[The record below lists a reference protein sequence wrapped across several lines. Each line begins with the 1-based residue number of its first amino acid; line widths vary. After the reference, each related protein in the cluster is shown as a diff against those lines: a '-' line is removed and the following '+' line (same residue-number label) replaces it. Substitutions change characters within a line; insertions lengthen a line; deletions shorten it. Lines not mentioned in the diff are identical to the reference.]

1 MAGRKGKSRAA
12 AIEEALMGLGCPFVG
27 QLRLGFDDEP
37 MPRQDPAVVLLAAI
51 ACEDLELR
59 ILRALPWLALEYY
72 DLDWNWAIKEARRRQ
87 KQNRLGFVVSLA
99 QQLGARSYGNEE
111 RLAILA
117 ETEEKLFEYRL
128 ETEDTLCQQGMAE
141 GSKRWLR
148 ENRGREA
155 RLWNILTDL
164 EEEAIR

>member
-1 MAGRKGKSRAA
+1 MAGRKRKSRAA

-27 QLRLGFDDEP
+27 QLRFEFDDEP

-51 ACEDLELR
+51 ACDELEPR
-59 ILRALPWLALEYY
+59 VLRALPWLALEYCE
-72 DLDWNWAIKEARRRQ
+72 LDWNWAIKEARRRA

-111 RLAILA
+111 KLAVLA
-117 ETEEKLFEYRL
+117 SAEERLFEYRL
-128 ETEDTLCQQGMAE
+128 DDEDTLCQSAMPE

-164 EEEAIR
+164 EAATLP

>member
-1 MAGRKGKSRAA
+1 MAARKRKSRAA

-27 QLRLGFDDEP
+27 QLRLDFDDEP

-51 ACEDLELR
+51 ACEDLEPR
-59 ILRALPWLALEYY
+59 VLRALPWLALEYW
-72 DLDWNWAIKEARRRQ
+72 DLDWGWAIKEARRRG

-99 QQLGARSYGNEE
+99 QQLGARTYGNEE
-111 RLAILA
+111 RLAALA
-117 ETEEKLFEYRL
+117 ATEERLFEFRV
-128 ETEDTLCQQGMAE
+128 EDEDTLCQSGMAE
-141 GSKRWLR
+141 ASKRWLR

-164 EEEAIR
+164 EEAVLP